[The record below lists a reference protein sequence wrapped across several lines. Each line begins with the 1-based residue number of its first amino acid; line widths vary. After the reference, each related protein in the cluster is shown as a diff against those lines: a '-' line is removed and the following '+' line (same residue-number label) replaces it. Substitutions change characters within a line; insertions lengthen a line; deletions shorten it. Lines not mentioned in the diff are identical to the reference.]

1 MQAVSQPLPVV
12 PGHRVRRGRRRTT
25 RSRRLLAIII
35 LAAALVLPRVVA
47 TWASGPEAPG
57 VAHVVAPGETLWD
70 IADQYTEGRDL
81 RKVVA
86 TIQQRNGLKTAVI
99 QPGQVLEIPASL
111 ME

>member
-1 MQAVSQPLPVV
+1 MQPVSRPFPAVPR
-12 PGHRVRRGRRRTT
+12 HRVYRRRRRTA
-25 RSRRLLAIII
+25 RSRQLAAIAI

-47 TWASGPEAPG
+47 TWASGPEAP
-57 VAHVVAPGETLWD
+57 AITHVVAAGETLWD

-86 TIQQRNGLKTAVI
+86 AIKKYNGLNTAVI

>member
-1 MQAVSQPLPVV
+1 MQAVSQPLPVA
-12 PGHRVRRGRRRTT
+12 PRHRVRRRRRRAA
-25 RSRRLLAIII
+25 RSRRILAIAI

-47 TWASGPEAPG
+47 TWASGPEAPA
-57 VAHVVAPGETLWD
+57 VTHVVAPGETLWD

-86 TIQQRNGLKTAVI
+86 AIKQYNGLESAVI
-99 QPGQVLEIPASL
+99 EPGQVLKIPASL